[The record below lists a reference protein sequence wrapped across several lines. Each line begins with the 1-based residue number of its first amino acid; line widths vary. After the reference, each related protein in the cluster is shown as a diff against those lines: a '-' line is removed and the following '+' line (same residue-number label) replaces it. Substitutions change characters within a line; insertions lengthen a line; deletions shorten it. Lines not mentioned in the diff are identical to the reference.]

1 MGTYVNPGLINFN
14 SSKKNKYYIDKSML
28 IALLNESIGTDN
40 RYLCVSRP
48 RRFGKTM
55 AANMIAAYYSKGCD
69 SHEIFSDLNISKDPT
84 FEENINKYTVIQLD
98 MNDIVINKG
107 AISVSDYINKVVVAE
122 LRNEYPIVDLEDG
135 ITLSDSIKRIN
146 LLTHDQF
153 VFIIDEYD
161 IVIRDE
167 EYSNDFKD
175 YLKLLVSL
183 FKTSATAPAIAIA
196 YLTGILPIIKEKV
209 QSKLN
214 NFTEYTMIDA
224 DDMAPFMGFTV
235 EEVQSLSQKSGMA
248 FDDLKRWYDGYNL
261 KGKEIYSPKSVI
273 SAVTKKSCDDYWTQ
287 TSSYRALKDFILMDF
302 EGIRKDIV
310 SMISGS
316 LVPVNVRKFTNTP
329 WEIESRDDVFTC
341 LIHLGYLGYDSE
353 ERSCFIPNYELM
365 EEWISAIEDTPDY
378 RSVVELIRE
387 SRDLMEATWMGDE
400 EIVAEA
406 VARAHTEACSILKY
420 NNEGSFQSALHLAY
434 YYAKS
439 CYTIV
444 NELPGGKGFAD
455 VAFIPYKPEVP
466 AIIIELKKD
475 DTTSAAIS
483 QIRERKYPEALEK
496 YRDNLLLVAIT
507 YDSKTKEHRA
517 RIEKA

>member
-1 MGTYVNPGLINFN
+1 MGTYVNPGTRNMEIDIDYDF
-14 SSKKNKYYIDKSML
+14 YVDKSML
-28 IALLNESIGTDN
+28 IKVLNGKLNKID
-40 RYLCVSRP
+40 RFICVSRP

-69 SHEIFSDLNISKDPT
+69 SHGIFSSLKISKDPS

-98 MNDIVINKG
+98 MNDVVTNKG
-107 AISVSDYINKVVVAE
+107 PFSVSDYINKVVVAE

-135 ITLSDSIKRIN
+135 ITLSDSIKKIN
-146 LLTHDQF
+146 LLTRDKF

-161 IVIRDE
+161 VIIRDQ
-167 EYSNDFKD
+167 EYSSEISG
-175 YLKLLVSL
+175 YLAFLVSL
-183 FKTSATAPAIAIA
+183 FKNSAVSPAIALS
-196 YLTGILPIIKEKV
+196 YLTGIMPIIKDKT
-209 QSKLN
+209 QSGLN
-214 NFTEYTMIDA
+214 NFTEYTMLDSG
-224 DDMAPFMGFTV
+224 DMAPFMGFTE
-235 EEVQSLSQKSGMA
+235 EEVWSLAQKSGMA

-261 KGKEIYSPKSVI
+261 KGEKIYSPKSI
-273 SAVTKKSCDDYWTQ
+273 IDAVEYHECEDYWSQ

-365 EEWISAIEDTPDY
+365 EEWISAIEDTSDY
-378 RSVVELIRE
+378 RSVVDLIRD
-387 SRDLMEATWMGDE
+387 SKALMEATWKGDE
-400 EIVAEA
+400 DAVAEA
-406 VARAHTEACSILKY
+406 VAKAHTEACSIQKY

-439 CYTIV
+439 CYTVV
-444 NELPGGKGFAD
+444 NELPAGKGFAD
-455 VAFIPYKPEVP
+455 VAFIPYKPDVP

-475 DTTSAAIS
+475 DTVDAAIS
-483 QIRERKYPEALEK
+483 QIRERRYPEALEK

>member
-1 MGTYVNPGLINFN
+1 MGTYVNPGTRNMEIDIDYDF
-14 SSKKNKYYIDKSML
+14 YVDKSML
-28 IALLNESIGTDN
+28 IKVLNGKLNKID
-40 RYLCVSRP
+40 RFICVSRP

-69 SHEIFSDLNISKDPT
+69 SHGIFSSLKISKDPS

-98 MNDIVINKG
+98 MNDVVTNKG
-107 AISVSDYINKVVVAE
+107 PFSVSDYINKVVVAE

-135 ITLSDSIKRIN
+135 ITLSDSIKKIN
-146 LLTHDQF
+146 LLTRDKF

-161 IVIRDE
+161 VIIRDQ
-167 EYSNDFKD
+167 EYSSEISG
-175 YLKLLVSL
+175 YLSFLVSL
-183 FKTSATAPAIAIA
+183 FKNSTVSPAIALS
-196 YLTGILPIIKEKV
+196 YLTGIMPIIREKV

-214 NFTEYTMIDA
+214 NFKEYTMISPKG
-224 DDMAPFMGFTV
+224 MAPFMGFTE
-235 EEVQSLSQKSGMA
+235 EEVQSLAQKSGMA
-248 FDDLKRWYDGYNL
+248 FDELKRWYDGYSL
-261 KGKEIYSPKSVI
+261 KGEKIYSPKSIVD
-273 SAVTKKSCDDYWTQ
+273 AVEYHECDGYWTQ
-287 TSSYRALKDFILMDF
+287 TSSYRVLKDLILMDF

-365 EEWISAIEDTPDY
+365 EEWISAIEDTSDY
-378 RSVVELIRE
+378 RSVVELIRD
-387 SRDLMEATWMGDE
+387 SKALMEATWKGDE
-400 EIVAEA
+400 EAVAEA
-406 VARAHTEACSILKY
+406 VARAHTEACSIQRY

-455 VAFIPYKPEVP
+455 VAFIPYKPDVP